1 MFGCHIKR
9 KRRLFFTP
17 DLIEFCLMSSEMP
30 LPLTE
35 IKPLRE
41 CEKGKRWFQDRFSED
56 LMGTAFG
63 LSAFLLA
70 ARDGA
75 VKSCCT
81 QKA

>member
-1 MFGCHIKR
+1 
-9 KRRLFFTP
+9 
-17 DLIEFCLMSSEMP
+17 MP